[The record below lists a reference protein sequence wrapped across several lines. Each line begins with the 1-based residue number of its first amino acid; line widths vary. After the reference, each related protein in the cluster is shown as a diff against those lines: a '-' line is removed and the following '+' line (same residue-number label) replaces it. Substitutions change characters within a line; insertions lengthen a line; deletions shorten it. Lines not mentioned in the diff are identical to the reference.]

1 MDRRLQILQAIVRE
15 FIETAE
21 PVGSHTIVM
30 GYHFSVSPATIR
42 NEMSALENEGLIY
55 QPHTSAG
62 RVPTDTGYRLYVDEL
77 ADYEAASKQAEKALQ
92 KVMAEHALV
101 KAREKIYD
109 AVKILATATGCA
121 SFATLPDNRRTFY
134 LGVSNVLRQPEFS
147 RDPIRASQ
155 VIEVLEDTDH
165 FVNTLRQL
173 PLEKEVRIF
182 IGKENI
188 LAQIQSCAMIVGS
201 YRLAGFSGFLGV
213 LGPTRMKYPFNH
225 AMVKKVKELLE
236 NA

>member
-1 MDRRLQILQAIVRE
+1 MDRRRSILNAIIRE

-21 PVGSHTIVM
+21 PVGSHAIVV

-42 NEMSALENEGLIY
+42 NEMVNLEEEGLIF

-62 RVPTDTGYRLYVDEL
+62 RIPTDTGYRLYVDEL
-77 ADYEAASKQAEKALQ
+77 ADFEEAEKQAEKALQ
-92 KVMAEHALV
+92 KVLHEYAIQ

-109 AVKILATATGCA
+109 AVRILAHATGNA

-134 LGVSNVLRQPEFS
+134 LGLSNVLRQPEFA
-147 RDPIRASQ
+147 RDPMRASQ
-155 VIEVLEDTDH
+155 VVEVLEDTDN
-165 FVNTLRQL
+165 FVQVLRQL
-173 PLEKEVRIF
+173 DLQDETRIF

-188 LAQIQSCAMIVGS
+188 LPQIQSCAMVVSPYKVGHFD
-201 YRLAGFSGFLGV
+201 GFFGI

-225 AMVKKVKELLE
+225 AMVSKVRELVE
-236 NA
+236 S